1 MKKTTMKYF
10 LMAAASVC
18 VLVLTGCMSVSEPA
32 APALTGKFVTE
43 AKLHLEGF
51 QLYSVREKQHHV
63 GNSYFTAYNFKTN
76 SWLLGDE
83 TYSGTTYERM
93 LDEKFPEIVKDV
105 FESSGA
111 NIRSDT
117 PQLKIEGR
125 IGDGRFM
132 WSSPAMWY
140 RDAPVFVVS
149 LCTLGMVITREREN
163 DVKLIVYN
171 TNGKR
176 LKEYRATETYY
187 TSGFGLPLSG
197 MINDKVRSWYCDRKA
212 AEFALI
218 KCVNE
223 FIRDYNNGLFK

>member
-1 MKKTTMKYF
+1 MKF
-10 LMAAASVC
+10 LWIIAASAY
-18 VLVLTGCMSVSEPA
+18 LFLLSGCMNVSEPES
-32 APALTGKFVTE
+32 PVLTAKLSGE
-43 AKLHLEGF
+43 ANLHLEGF
-51 QLYSVREKQHHV
+51 QLYSVREKQYNV
-63 GNSYFTAYNFKTN
+63 GNSYFTAYNFKTD
-76 SWLLGDE
+76 SWLLGDDSF
-83 TYSGTTYERM
+83 SGTTYERM
-93 LDEKFPEIVKDV
+93 LDDKFPAIVKDI
-105 FESSGA
+105 FESAGA
-111 NIRSDT
+111 NIRNDK

-163 DVKLIVYN
+163 DVRLIVYN

-176 LKEYRATETYY
+176 LKEYNAAETYY

-197 MINDKVRSWYCDRKA
+197 MIEDKVRSWYCDRMA
-212 AEFALI
+212 AKFALI